1 MFVAAAAFT
10 LACAYAAGLLV
21 FPSALLPRVIRLGVG
36 ATLVSTAVF
45 FLLLAGWASP
55 SVFLA
60 AGAATLAVAAWRYR
74 TVRYPIGGATPRL
87 LWIPFAVYAAMY
99 AVQAM
104 APEIEP
110 DALTYHLGLTAEYA
124 RLHAFP
130 QRIGF
135 YEVIPQGMEML
146 FTAAYLL
153 GGGSA
158 AKLVHFAFLL
168 ATVPL
173 IVAVGRQ
180 LAISPAR
187 SFAAALVYF
196 AMPVA
201 GITGTSTYN
210 DAALVFFAL
219 ATFYCLLAW
228 HRKRGIALLLVAGLL
243 AGFCF
248 AIKITGAP
256 IMAAAVIAVLLVAK
270 RPLPALLIAA
280 AAMIPALPW
289 VIRAG
294 VLTGNPFA
302 SLLNEWFPNAY
313 FNAAAEHTLAANL
326 RSYPGFS
333 IKTAPWDY
341 ALRGRLQGI
350 VGPLFFT
357 LPFAV
362 FALRRRA
369 GRLLLAGALV
379 TLSPWF
385 LNAGTRFLMPAVPFL
400 ALALFTVLP
409 RFAMPVLVAVQLAL
423 CWPAVLQQFEAPH
436 AWAFREI
443 PWRAAIGLEPE
454 AVYLDR
460 MTGDY
465 AIARMIED
473 RTAPADRILCLT
485 SVAKAYTT
493 RDVVAYWYSTPDAEL
508 GEALQT
514 ALVPPIMVQSEA
526 ALSPTPITG
535 VRLVAAQASEEEFRV
550 FEINTAG
557 ALNAS
562 PNSTEA
568 GLAADGNR
576 VTSWRS
582 RGPTERGMFLA
593 VLFPHPISI
602 GRFTAV
608 TNGRI
613 PLLLQTRGKGD
624 AKWLTVADSLRA
636 TTLPETDL
644 RRDAT
649 RALRQAGFR
658 FILARAG
665 TEGMDRVSADMVQ
678 HPDDWGLRDRGQFT
692 PVHLF
697 EIE

>member
-1 MFVAAAAFT
+1 MFVVAAAFT
-10 LACAYAAGLLV
+10 LACAYAAGMLV
-21 FPSALLPRVIRLGVG
+21 FPSAQLPRVVRLGAG
-36 ATLVSTAVF
+36 AVMVSTAVF

-55 SVFLA
+55 PLFLA
-60 AGAATLAVAAWRYR
+60 AGTATLALAAWLSRA
-74 TVRYPIGGATPRL
+74 VRYPVGSAIPRL

-124 RLHAFP
+124 RLHGFP
-130 QRIGF
+130 ARIGF

-146 FTAAYLL
+146 FTTAYSL

-173 IVAVGRQ
+173 IVSIGHQ

-196 AMPVA
+196 AMPMA

-219 ATFYCLLAW
+219 STFHCLLAW
-228 HRKRGIALLLVAGLL
+228 YRERRVALLLLSGLL

-270 RPLPALLIAA
+270 RPIPALLIAA
-280 AAMIPALPW
+280 AALIPALPW

-302 SLLNEWFPNAY
+302 PLLNEWFPNPY

-326 RSYPGFS
+326 RSYPGFT
-333 IKTAPWDY
+333 IKTALWDY
-341 ALRGRLQGI
+341 ALRGQLQGI
-350 VGPLFFT
+350 VGPLFFA

-369 GRLLLAGALV
+369 GQLLLTAALV
-379 TLSPWF
+379 ALSPWF

-400 ALALFTVLP
+400 ALALLTVLP
-409 RFAMPVLVAVQLAL
+409 RFAMPVLVALQLVL

-443 PWRAAIGLEPE
+443 PWRAALGIEPE

-473 RTAPADRILCLT
+473 RTKPGDRILCLT

-514 ALVPPIMVQSEA
+514 ALLPPAMVQTEA
-526 ALSPTPITG
+526 ALAPTPITG
-535 VRLVAAQASEEEFRV
+535 IRLVAAESSEEEFRV
-550 FEINTAG
+550 FEVNTAG
-557 ALNAS
+557 ELNAS

-568 GLAADGNR
+568 GLAADRNR

-593 VLFPHPISI
+593 VLFPRPISL

-613 PLLLQTRGKGD
+613 SLMLQTRGERD
-624 AKWLTVADSLRA
+624 ANWLTVADSLRA
-636 TTLPETDL
+636 TTLLTTGL

-665 TEGMDRVSADMVQ
+665 TEGMDRVSADMVDRPQ
-678 HPDDWGLRDRGQFT
+678 EWGLRDRGEFT